1 MTEVEIT
8 LLVSWVLTLLLTPA
22 AIRLAPRLGWMDQP
36 SERKQHTAPVP
47 LAGGLAVLA
56 AACLSI
62 AGMAVW
68 SPAVRASLWGLGSLS
83 VLGVLMFGVVLLGF
97 LDDLWD
103 VRAAPRLAA
112 QVLLAGLAWALGFQ
126 VGAIELPFGWEL
138 ENIPL
143 VSFCVTVAWI
153 VLITNAFN
161 FIDGVDGLT
170 AGVGCIAALMIVW
183 LPAIPGYQAPA
194 LGGAALAG
202 ALAGFLRFN
211 LFPARIFLGDA
222 GAMGIGFAIG
232 VLSLASSQKGPTAV
246 AAVVPLL
253 GLGLPLLDAGLA
265 ILRRARRHLRTHALS
280 GLRPSQ
286 IGAALMSAD
295 RGHIHHLLLRSGWSV
310 RRVVFFLYAVSVALT
325 LFALWSRG
333 MSTTLRWGVWLLML
347 AAGLAMLWVLERR
360 VERREGSA
368 PPSGGSA

>member
-8 LLVSWVLTLLLTPA
+8 LVVSWVLTLLLTPL
-22 AIRLAPRLGWMDQP
+22 AIRLSSRLGWMDRP
-36 SERKQHTAPVP
+36 DERKRHPVPVP
-47 LAGGLAVLA
+47 LTGGLAVLA

-62 AGMAVW
+62 AGIAVW
-68 SPAVRASLWGLGSLS
+68 SPVVRAALWGLGSLA
-83 VLGVLMFGVVLLGF
+83 VLGGLTIGGGLLGF
-97 LDDLWD
+97 LDDLRD
-103 VRAAPRLAA
+103 LRAGARLAA
-112 QVLLAGLAWALGFQ
+112 QVVLAGLAWALGFQ

-138 ENIPL
+138 EKIPL
-143 VSFCVTVAWI
+143 VSFCVTVVWI

-161 FIDGVDGLT
+161 FIDGIDGLT
-170 AGVGCIAALMIVW
+170 SGVGCIAALMIVW
-183 LPAIPGYQAPA
+183 LADCPAYRAPA

-222 GAMGIGFAIG
+222 GAMGIGFAIA
-232 VLSLASSQKGPTAV
+232 VLSLASAQKGPTAV
-246 AAVVPLL
+246 AAFVPLL
-253 GLGLPLLDAGLA
+253 GLGLPLLDASLA
-265 ILRRARRHLRTHALS
+265 MLRRVRRHLRTRALS
-280 GLRPSQ
+280 DLRPSQ

-333 MSTTLRWGVWLLML
+333 MSASFRWGAWLLML
-347 AAGLAMLWVLERR
+347 FAGLAVLRGLERR
-360 VERREGSA
+360 VEQREESA
-368 PPSGGSA
+368 QPN